1 MSFIGTAD
9 GSIGGVKKA
18 PIPKICQTY
27 PTNMKLDPV
36 MPYPKKIKKNINH
49 LTYPLTSADI
59 IVFNRKSA
67 TFVRSRNEGIDCIL
81 IHNFQFFKKF

>member
-1 MSFIGTAD
+1 MSLIGAAD

-36 MPYPKKIKKNINH
+36 MPYPKKIKKK
-49 LTYPLTSADI
+49 YKSPDI
-59 IVFNRKSA
+59 PFDFCWHHR
-67 TFVRSRNEGIDCIL
+67 F
-81 IHNFQFFKKF
+81 

>member
-1 MSFIGTAD
+1 MNFIGTAD

-36 MPYPKKIKKNINH
+36 MPYPKKIKKK
-49 LTYPLTSADI
+49 YKSPDI
-59 IVFNRKSA
+59 PFD
-67 TFVRSRNEGIDCIL
+67 FC
-81 IHNFQFFKKF
+81 